1 MKYTATDLYS
11 LQVEMKEQSLV
22 GDHPV
27 HDKTDFPWISFL
39 EENCSRISAEF
50 ASFIGTIPKDA
61 LPNLQDISK
70 EQEFITNDDNWK
82 ILPLLFYNEINK
94 MTVSKMPVT
103 FSVINNIPGITTCFF
118 SLLSPGK
125 HIPLHKGPY
134 AGVLRCHLAIKVP
147 KDSQNC
153 WISVDGI
160 KLNWK
165 EGEAIIFDD
174 TYDHEVYNKTK
185 EARVVLFIDFLR
197 PLPPD
202 ISAINKD
209 VMEEIQNSE
218 FVKQPSSKY
227 EQWENK
233 HLSAID
239 NYPNV

>member
-1 MKYTATDLYS
+1 MKYTATDLYH
-11 LQVEMKEQSLV
+11 LQAEMKEQSLV
-22 GDHPV
+22 GNHPV
-27 HDKTDFPWISFL
+27 HDKADFPWTSFL
-39 EENCSRISAEF
+39 EENCSEIAAEF
-50 ASFIGTIPKDA
+50 ENFVKAIPKNA

-70 EQEFITNDDNWK
+70 EQELITNDDNWK
-82 ILPLLFYNEINK
+82 ILPLLFYNEVNRI
-94 MTVSKMPVT
+94 TVSKMPIT
-103 FSVINNIPGITTCFF
+103 FSVINAIPTITTCFF
-118 SLLSPGK
+118 SVLSPGK

-165 EGEAIIFDD
+165 QGEAIIFDD
-174 TYDHEVYNKTK
+174 TYEHEVYNNT
-185 EARVVLFIDFLR
+185 EESRVVLFIDFLR
-197 PLPPD
+197 PLPAD
-202 ISAINKD
+202 ISMVNKN

-233 HLSAID
+233 HLATVENCS
-239 NYPNV
+239 